1 MRKVIRKV
9 FMVWDFDKEEAWL
22 NEMAAKGLSLI
33 SVGWCRYE
41 FENCAPGEYK
51 IRLDFLKNYFQNAE
65 NESYIAFLEE
75 TGAEQV
81 GAWGGWVYFRKK
93 AAAGDFQLFSDNDS
107 RISYL
112 TRIIRFIGVLCGI
125 NVFAGVYNLFLFFS
139 QTFSHQSS
147 ISIIGVTNLLIAA
160 ICAPGLLR
168 IVRKRKKLREEQ
180 QIFE

>member
-22 NEMAAKGLSLI
+22 NEMAAKGLSLV

-41 FENCAPGEYK
+41 FEDSAPGEYK
-51 IRLDFLKNYFQNAE
+51 IRLDFLKDYFKSAE
-65 NESYIAFLEE
+65 NEKYIAFLEE

-93 AAAGDFQLFSDNDS
+93 AAEGDFQLFSDNDS

-112 TRIIRFIGVLCGI
+112 TRIIRFIGALCGI
-125 NVFAGVYNLFLFFS
+125 NVFAAVYNLSLFLML
-139 QTFSHQSS
+139 HHNEANL
-147 ISIIGVTNLLIAA
+147 IGLTNLLIAA
-160 ICAPGLLR
+160 VCAPGLLR
-168 IVRKRKKLREEQ
+168 IVRKRKKLRTEQ
-180 QIFE
+180 QVFE